1 MLLRER
7 RFLKKGNKMINLSKS
22 YEFFQPEM
30 CKERIHV
37 IGCGAIGSTVAENL
51 VRFGLTKIT
60 LYDFDYVE
68 PHNIANQ
75 MYRQKDIGKQK
86 VEALAEIL
94 SEINPEVKN
103 NLKLADKGYVDQK
116 LSGYVFLCVDN
127 IDLRREIAIKCKGN
141 TFIKAMFDFRM
152 RLTDAQHYAAD
163 WKNSKMVENFIN
175 SMNFSHEEAKA
186 ETPVSACNIALSV
199 VPTVRTIVAYG
210 VSNFINF
217 VKNGDIR
224 KLILIDA
231 FAYTVDAF

>member
-1 MLLRER
+1 M
-7 RFLKKGNKMINLSKS
+7 NLSKS
-22 YEFFQPEM
+22 YDFFKPEM
-30 CKERIHV
+30 CNERIHI

-75 MYRQKDIGKQK
+75 IFRQTDINKPK
-86 VEALAEIL
+86 VNALADIL
-94 SEINPEVKN
+94 CEINPDVKKD
-103 NLKLADKGYVDQK
+103 LKLVCKGYINQK

-127 IDLRREIAIKCKGN
+127 IDLRRDIANKCKGN
-141 TFIKAMFDFRM
+141 TFVKAMFDFRM

-163 WKNSKMVENFIN
+163 WNDRKMIEDFLN
-175 SMNFSHEEAKA
+175 SMNFSHEEAKK
-186 ETPVSACNIALSV
+186 ETPVSACNMTLSV
-199 VPTVRTIVAYG
+199 VPTVRAIVAYG

-217 VKNGDIR
+217 VKSGNIH

-231 FAYTVDAF
+231 FGYTVDAF